1 MKPIAEI
8 KKKRSGRSTYWIAG
22 IVVVA
27 AAVAGGAVWR
37 YGSGNTHAPSPVAS
51 PVPVSVTAAATRD
64 VPIFVGALGTAQ
76 ARYTVAVHSQIDG
89 PLQSVDF
96 SEGQQVH
103 KGDTLAVIDPR
114 PFQAALDQAIAKKAQ
129 DEAQFVAAQKDL
141 TRFSTLGAR
150 GFETQQNVDQQQAK
164 VDQLKATVQADDAAI
179 EAARIQLGYTAIKAP
194 IDGRVG
200 FRQIDPG
207 NIIHANDAN
216 PLTVLTL
223 TQPID
228 VVLTLPQA
236 DLGRLREA
244 MLKAPVPVLAY
255 DQNDAVRLA
264 EGELRLIDNQIDQ
277 TTSTIRL
284 KAAFPNKDGRLW
296 PGEFVHLRIH
306 VETRNSALTVAAAAI
321 QRGPQ
326 GLYVWVIKS
335 DGTAEQRP
343 VETIPVDASLT
354 IVTKGLAVG
363 DRVVVN
369 GQSRLQPGT
378 RVAAREAK
386 PESGASGPS

>member
-8 KKKRSGRSTYWIAG
+8 KKKRSGRSMYWIAG
-22 IVVVA
+22 IAV
-27 AAVAGGAVWR
+27 AAVAGGAIWR
-37 YGSGNTHAPSPVAS
+37 FVPGKTHAPNSVAL
-51 PVPVSVTAAATRD
+51 PVPVSIAAAAMRD
-64 VPIFVGALGTAQ
+64 VPIFIGALGTAQ

-96 SEGQQVH
+96 TEGQQVH

-114 PFQAALDQAIAKKAQ
+114 PLQAALDRATAKKGQ
-129 DEAQFVAAQKDL
+129 DQAQFVAAQKDL
-141 TRFSTLGAR
+141 TRFTTLGAR
-150 GFETQQNVDQQQAK
+150 GFDTQQNIDQQQAK

-179 EAARIQLGYTAIKAP
+179 EAAQIQLGYATIKAP
-194 IDGRVG
+194 IGGRVG

-223 TQPID
+223 TRPID
-228 VVLTLPQA
+228 VVLTLPQG
-236 DLGRLREA
+236 DLGRVREA
-244 MLKAPVPVLAY
+244 MLKAPVQVLAY
-255 DQNDAVRLA
+255 DQNDVAKLA
-264 EGELRLIDNQIDQ
+264 EGQLRLIDNQIDQ

-284 KAAFPNKDGRLW
+284 KATFPNDDGRLW
-296 PGEFVHLRIH
+296 PGEFLHLRIH
-306 VETRNSALTVAAAAI
+306 VDTQTDALAVPPAAI

-326 GLYVWVIKS
+326 GLYVWVVKP
-335 DGTAEQRP
+335 DNTAEQRP
-343 VETIPVDASLT
+343 VDTISVDTSLT
-354 IVTKGLAVG
+354 IVTKGLTAG

-378 RVAAREAK
+378 RVAARAAS
-386 PESGASGPS
+386 PESGAGGPS